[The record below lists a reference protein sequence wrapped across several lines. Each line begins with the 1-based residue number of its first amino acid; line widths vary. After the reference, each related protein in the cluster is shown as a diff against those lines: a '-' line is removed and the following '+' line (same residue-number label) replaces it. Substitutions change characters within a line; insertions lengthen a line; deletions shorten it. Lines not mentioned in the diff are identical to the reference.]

1 MQPQQMLSDQM
12 MSYWSH
18 FVINGA
24 PKAAGLPDWPAQD
37 GSPDHNS
44 WMSLRPGGS
53 RLVTDFEAAHQCPFW
68 ATLKGQS

>member
-1 MQPQQMLSDQM
+1 MGAGHVRRSLRRVLADS
-12 MSYWSH
+12 
-18 FVINGA
+18 A
-24 PKAAGLPDWPAQD
+24 PKTTGLPDWPAQD

-68 ATLKGQS
+68 ATLKGTQ